1 MQNRWRLPY
10 EQIIYVGDNPNKDFQ
25 ACRQL
30 GMRWKYFRN
39 EDGLYFDGETGRD
52 EQYFGIYDLGEKNNE
67 SIGDSTTSG

>member
-10 EQIIYVGDNPNKDFQ
+10 EQIVYVRDNPNKDFQ

-39 EDGLYFDGETGRD
+39 EDGLYFNGEIVGTKTIKAVS
-52 EQYFGIYDLGEKNNE
+52 EIAF
-67 SIGDSTTSG
+67 